1 MDKMDLL
8 IDRINNTEKTENYIA
23 KSFKIRLIKTIYYSI
38 LIGILMYFVISFVLL
53 EYNILKWILEGRFVL
68 CLMMLMPFVVLIINT
83 ITRSV
88 IVINRERLKDELIDL
103 YELGSYV
110 AVIKE
115 RFIEQND
122 IKMRDMYVKTRYFS
136 FDRVVSYFLK
146 KLE

>member
-115 RFIEQND
+115 RFVEQND

>member
-23 KSFKIRLIKTIYYSI
+23 KSFKIRLIKTMYYSI

-88 IVINRERLKDELIDL
+88 IVINRERLKDELID
-103 YELGSYV
+103 
-110 AVIKE
+110 
-115 RFIEQND
+115 
-122 IKMRDMYVKTRYFS
+122 VKTRYFS